1 MGMQNRRVTICAI
14 FHRLGPKADNRML
27 TKIMGSEQRL
37 TRTNLPASVAGSRG
51 MNAKVVVSVRIVMR
65 RMRHVMDTVSE
76 PFIIVEQLL
85 DGIELLAGEL

>member
-1 MGMQNRRVTICAI
+1 
-14 FHRLGPKADNRML
+14 ML

-51 MNAKVVVSVRIVMR
+51 RNAKAVVSVRIVMR
-65 RMRHVMDTVSE
+65 RMRHVMDTVSK
-76 PFIIVEQLL
+76 PFIIVEQFL

>member
-1 MGMQNRRVTICAI
+1 
-14 FHRLGPKADNRML
+14 ML

-51 MNAKVVVSVRIVMR
+51 MNAKAVVSVRIVMR
-65 RMRHVMDTVSE
+65 RMRHVMDPVSK